1 MWLQLLCQISSFILT
16 FPCWLLQAVVY
27 YTENLKTPDI
37 QIQQGSCLALKCLRV
52 SITQH
57 LSVKLFTILFG
68 TSQHVPMCLQGNR
81 ECEPYSWYVGISG
94 WRSSLHCQRDCFV
107 LWYKH
112 TFFFFSLTFIC
123 FFVLPNFLPINIA
136 DKKSFLPWQE
146 MEQSYNEAEVKT
158 YENKETDITIL

>member
-1 MWLQLLCQISSFILT
+1 MWLQLLCQISSFILI

-68 TSQHVPMCLQGNR
+68 ISQHLPMCLQGNR
-81 ECEPYSWYVGISG
+81 ECGPYSWYVGISG

-112 TFFFFSLTFIC
+112 TFFFFSLTCLFW
-123 FFVLPNFLPINIA
+123 FFLFFLTFYPSILQIKRASWPGNRWNSHTM
-136 DKKSFLPWQE
+136 KRRSRLT
-146 MEQSYNEAEVKT
+146 KT
-158 YENKETDITIL
+158 KRQT